1 MYLTLSYVYLD
12 YNDEANSLISDLA
25 EHLSMDIRPLFSEY
39 QWPRVESRIRESIEE
54 FTLRRL
60 QPQEGSS
67 AQYLDSS
74 GNQTSSPAQETRVQ
88 RSSLSTRMPQS
99 ALHDPTRVQGRVFMP
114 SQHLPG
120 FSLGNEMV
128 HEQQPNR
135 VQHSGRGNETI
146 DSAYFTTSN
155 PTNAS
160 PHTGTGFP
168 EGEPVAIGDFG
179 NPEETLL
186 SPGQGFLS
194 DNLFFEYFTDP
205 SGAQEH
211 PDLIDLDLGGVGS
224 TQRRNQHRQNRY

>member
-1 MYLTLSYVYLD
+1 
-12 YNDEANSLISDLA
+12 
-25 EHLSMDIRPLFSEY
+25 MDIRPLFSEY

-54 FTLRRL
+54 FSLRRL

-67 AQYLDSS
+67 AQYPDSP

-88 RSSLSTRMPQS
+88 RSSLSTRMPQN
-99 ALHDPTRVQGRVFMP
+99 ALHDPTRVQGRVFTP
-114 SQHLPG
+114 SQHVPG
-120 FSLGNEMV
+120 LGLGHEML

-155 PTNAS
+155 PTSAS
-160 PHTGTGFP
+160 SHTGIGFP

-179 NPEETLL
+179 NPEEALL
-186 SPGQGFLS
+186 SPGQWLLS
-194 DNLFFEYFTDP
+194 DSIFFESLTDP

-211 PDLIDLDLGGVGS
+211 PDLIDLDLGGVAS
-224 TQRRNQHRQNRY
+224 THRRNQHRQNRY